1 MFVNKFLWFFLII
14 YSTNAQNE
22 VIQLTSNNISQYL
35 QNHVTFIRFY
45 SNW

>member
-1 MFVNKFLWFFLII
+1 MFVSKLIWFCLII
-14 YSTNAQNE
+14 YSTHVQSE
-22 VIQLTSNNISQYL
+22 IIQLTSNNISQYL